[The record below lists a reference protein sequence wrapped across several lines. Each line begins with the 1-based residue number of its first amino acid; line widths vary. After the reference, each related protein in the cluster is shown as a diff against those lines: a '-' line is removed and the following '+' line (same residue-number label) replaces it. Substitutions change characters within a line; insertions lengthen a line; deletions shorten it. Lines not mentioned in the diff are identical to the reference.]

1 MRALIG
7 AVLAVVLV
15 VACGCGG
22 APQIQGTTGVTSGT
36 RPAATASGD
45 PYGY

>member
-7 AVLAVVLV
+7 AVLAVLLV
-15 VACGCGG
+15 VACGGGG
-22 APQIQGTTGVTSGT
+22 APQIQGSPGVTSGT
-36 RPAATASGD
+36 RPAATASGN